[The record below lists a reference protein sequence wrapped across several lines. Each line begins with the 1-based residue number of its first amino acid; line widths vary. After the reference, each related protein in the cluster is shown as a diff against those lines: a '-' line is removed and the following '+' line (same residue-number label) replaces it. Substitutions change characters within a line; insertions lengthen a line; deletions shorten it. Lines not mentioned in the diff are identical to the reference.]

1 MEIRRKEDEVARQ
14 TLRFAFPHRDRAEQR
29 YIAGQRSI
37 GCFCVLPEWLA
48 GDAEYEIVLT
58 GIPEGV
64 LAVSAWLQ
72 EAEDGV
78 PIFGTARFYTDG
90 IALDVRHGVLR
101 VLGGHDFGDWS
112 LPAGIMLLLHW

>member
-1 MEIRRKEDEVARQ
+1 VIVALQ
-14 TLRFAFPHRDRAEQR
+14 ETHAER
-29 YIAGQRSI
+29 LEWRS
-37 GCFCVLPEWLA
+37 
-48 GDAEYEIVLT
+48 D
-58 GIPEGV
+58 IPEGV

-90 IALDVRHGVLR
+90 IALGVRHGVLR
-101 VLGGHDFGDWS
+101 VLGGHDFGDGS